1 MNTEPDEFYISQTLN
16 GDVNAFAFLV
26 EKYKHMVFT
35 LAIRIIKNREEAE
48 EISQDVFVKSFQKLS
63 NFKGDSKFSTWL
75 YKIAYNTSLDELRR
89 NKKHVRL
96 ENIENINDGDLENV
110 QDALEFLQE
119 EERKKVIK
127 KALLKLDEVQRTIL
141 TLFYFEELPLKE
153 ISKIVNLSPDNV
165 KIKLFR
171 SRKKLFSILKNVIEP
186 RTIDLI

>member
-1 MNTEPDEFYISQTLN
+1 
-16 GDVNAFAFLV
+16 
-26 EKYKHMVFT
+26 MVFT
-35 LAIRIIKNREEAE
+35 LAIRIIKSREEAE

-96 ENIENINDGDLENV
+96 ENIENINDGDLEKV

-127 KALLKLDEVQRTIL
+127 KALLKLDEVQRSIL

-153 ISKIVNLSPDNV
+153 ISKIVNLTPDNV